1 VLEAVTTGITN
12 VRSSANEYGRVLDPF
27 FQKRSNRCSD
37 LIATH
42 VSVVCY
48 HVKEEFLPQFLRHL
62 ENMGIVVPE
71 PPQAQG
77 SPEVSYVKVNVEEGA
92 SEQRL
97 QKVLDNFVRR
107 GQPMSL

>member
-1 VLEAVTTGITN
+1 
-12 VRSSANEYGRVLDPF
+12 
-27 FQKRSNRCSD
+27 
-37 LIATH
+37 
-42 VSVVCY
+42 
-48 HVKEEFLPQFLRHL
+48 
-62 ENMGIVVPE
+62 MGIVVPE